1 VDDAPD
7 ASGRGDAG
15 PAANV
20 TPRPTRY
27 LADGN
32 PARREASGRILQQLQ
47 SDSGD
52 DSDFPNRHAAAP
64 GARLPSPGPG
74 GARRR
79 RVDPHENFENL
90 QVTSKWF
97 PDVYKAPEAGEE
109 VPPSCTPPRCR
120 QHAAGGCD
128 CGRESAAPAT
138 EAWAGV
144 RGADS
149 PRARGSAE
157 QGGAGVSEATRVL
170 GGSRASQL
178 ALPRPP
184 PHEAR

>member
-1 VDDAPD
+1 VDGAPD

-15 PAANV
+15 PATNV

-109 VPPSCTPPRCR
+109 VQPPCTPPRCR

-128 CGRESAAPAT
+128 CGREPAAPAT
-138 EAWAGV
+138 AAWAGA

-149 PRARGSAE
+149 PRPR
-157 QGGAGVSEATRVL
+157 AGRQSKEAL
-170 GGSRASQL
+170 ESRKRREFWVGPGPAS
-178 ALPRPP
+178 
-184 PHEAR
+184 